1 MLGDTQKMLSQS
13 LKIVLVALC
22 ASAVAAPTHEAVQQ
36 LDERQI
42 LANPYAPTTTSCPGS
57 SLVRPATSLNPSESS
72 YVSGRKTVANTAL
85 AAWLK
90 KQGSFSTS
98 SKPVVG
104 FMSSG
109 GGYRAL
115 LETAGVVQAFD
126 GRDSN
131 FNTSGLYQ
139 GLVYEAG
146 LSGGAWFLS
155 SLAGNNWPTVS
166 YLRDNLWE
174 QAFQNSL
181 LLPANLLSASGLTE
195 YALVTS
201 DIAAKEGAGYDVTIV
216 DPYGRLLS
224 YQLLQGF
231 DGGVNTRMSGLT
243 TLSNFTS
250 RNVPYPIITTTNVNG
265 TQGQCI
271 PPLNAIIYEFHP
283 YEYGSWDTGVSAFA
297 QTAYMGT
304 NLTNGSPTVP
314 GKCTVR
320 YDNLGYIFG
329 TSSDV
334 FFAACAVIE
343 PVNSTSSLANTLE
356 GLVDQAHEPV
366 FTDLFG
372 VYVNPFYKY
381 PRSSQV
387 QSSPVL
393 TMVDGG
399 ATNQNTTDNFPNGT
413 EIRQTYLNAQ
423 AAGLKKMPFI
433 PDVNTFVSKGLNKR
447 ATFFG
452 CNETGTTFMVFLP
465 NVAYTYNSGQPTSKV
480 QYSVAETNA
489 MINNG
494 NSIATQN
501 GTAGWPFC
509 LACAVKN
516 KDGSALP
523 KGCNACFSKYCY
535 YRSGTSG

>member
-1 MLGDTQKMLSQS
+1 MLSQS
-13 LKIVLVALC
+13 LKAAIVALC
-22 ASAVAAPTHEAVQQ
+22 ALATAAPAPAPEVQA

-42 LANPYAPTTTSCPGS
+42 LANQYAPTSTSCPS
-57 SLVRPATSLNPSESS
+57 ASLIRPASGLNPSESA
-72 YVSGRKTVANTAL
+72 YIAARKPSANTAL
-85 AAWLK
+85 TSWLK
-90 KQGSFSTS
+90 RQGAFSTS
-98 SKPVVG
+98 SLPVVG
-104 FMSSG
+104 LTSSG

-115 LETAGVVQAFD
+115 LETAGVIQAFD

-131 FNTSGLYQ
+131 TNVSGFYQ
-139 GLVYEAG
+139 TLTYEAG

-181 LLPANLLSASGLTE
+181 LVPANLLSTSGLTE
-195 YALVTS
+195 YALVVS
-201 DIAAKEGAGYDVTIV
+201 DIEAKEGAGYDVTIV

-224 YQLLQGF
+224 YQLLRGF
-231 DGGVNTRMSGLT
+231 DGGVATRLSGLT
-243 TLSNFTS
+243 TLSNFTNH
-250 RNVPYPIITTTNVNG
+250 NVPYPIITTTNVNG
-265 TQGQCI
+265 SQGQCA

-283 YEYGSWDTGVSAFA
+283 FEYGSWDTGVSAFA
-297 QTAYMGT
+297 QTKYMGS

-314 GKCTVR
+314 GVCTVR

-334 FFAACAVIE
+334 FFAACSVI
-343 PVNSTSSLANTLE
+343 PPSNSSSAGLASVLE
-356 GLVDQAHEPV
+356 GLVNQAHEPV

-372 VYVNPFYKY
+372 IYVNPFYKY
-381 PRSSQV
+381 KRSSQV
-387 QSSPVL
+387 QNDAVL

-399 ATNQNTTDNFPNGT
+399 ATLQNNPIWPFIQPSRTVDVLVVNDNSADTTDNFPNGT

-423 AAGLKKMPFI
+423 AVGLTKMPFI
-433 PDVNTFVSKGLNKR
+433 PPVSTFVAQGLNKR

-452 CNETGTTFMVFLP
+452 CNETGTTFIVFLP
-465 NVAYTYNSGQPTSKV
+465 NVAYTYNSGQPTSKI
-480 QYSVAETNA
+480 QYSVAETDA
-489 MINNG
+489 MIVNG
-494 NSIATQN
+494 NAIATQN

-516 KDGSALP
+516 KDGS
-523 KGCNACFSKYCY
+523 
-535 YRSGTSG
+535 RE